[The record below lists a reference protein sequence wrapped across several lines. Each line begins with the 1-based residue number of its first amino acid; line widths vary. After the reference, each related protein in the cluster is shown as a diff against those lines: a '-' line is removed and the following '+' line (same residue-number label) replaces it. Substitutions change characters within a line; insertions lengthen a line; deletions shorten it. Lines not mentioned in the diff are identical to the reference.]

1 MEITFKRLEIGDTIK
16 PILSSDEDLN
26 DFLLDDALTH
36 IEDAEG
42 ITYLFENETET
53 ICYCTILHDRISYNE
68 SDKRLWNNLT
78 RKVQRHRYRSY
89 PAIKIGKLATSCS
102 FERQGFAR
110 RIIGFI
116 QTLYTRPGQLAG
128 CRFLTV
134 DAENRPDQKAINFY
148 LSRGFK
154 FLTEKDANLE
164 TRYMAYDLMNLLK

>member
-1 MEITFKRLEIGDTIK
+1 MEVTFKRLELGDTIK
-16 PILSSDEDLN
+16 PIHSTDQDLN
-26 DFLLDDALTH
+26 EFLRDDALTH

-42 ITYLFENETET
+42 ITYMFENEDET

-68 SDKRLWNNLT
+68 SDKALWNKLT
-78 RKVQRHRYRSY
+78 KKVQRHRYRSY
-89 PAIKIGKLATSCS
+89 PAIKIGKLATSEQ

-110 RIIGFI
+110 RIIGFV

-134 DAENRPDQKAINFY
+134 DAENKPDQKAINFY

-154 FLTEKDANLE
+154 FLTENDVNDE
-164 TRYMAYDLMNLLK
+164 TRYMAYDLKNLLQ